1 MKMKSIFKYIS
12 LLAVAVVLLFSATS
26 CEDFL
31 DVNVDPNNPTEVTPD
46 LVLPTGLQ
54 YTSRYL
60 KQDRYLSHLGNMMMY
75 NWSQSDGFSWYE
87 DEFLYNVT
95 SSFYD
100 QLFDFAYGN
109 ALKQYQVLDKPDDL
123 AMANYAAIAKI
134 MKAYHFQILVDIY
147 GDIPYTDALLRKDE
161 ATPAYDDAATVYGE
175 LFDELTA
182 AIDLINTADVEAL
195 APTEN
200 DDVVFDG
207 DMSSWIAFANTI
219 KLRLLVRAQNTTV
232 FDDADW
238 ATVDGASFISSD
250 VIINPGYLLEEN
262 KQNPLWDDLGWD
274 ASGTQTL
281 SSKATCA
288 TDFIIKYLED
298 TSDPRIDYL
307 YEEPDDG
314 HLGVPQGLADYDTP
328 VLDAFVPEKV
338 SNIGPGI
345 LKSATMGSNIFT
357 LAESYLLQAEAVQIG
372 KISGDAKT
380 LYESGVKASFSYLGA
395 PGASTY
401 LSLST
406 VNTGWDASTNKIE
419 AIITQKWLA
428 TNGITAEQ
436 SWFDYSRTG
445 FPRNL
450 PISMKATTADRPVRL
465 LYPSGEISANGGEVP
480 AQEESLAFTS
490 KIFWAA
496 E

>member
-1 MKMKSIFKYIS
+1 MKSIFKYIS
-12 LLAVAVVLLFSATS
+12 LLTVAVVLLFSATS

-60 KQDRYLSHLGNMMMY
+60 KQDRYLSHLGNMFMY

-109 ALKQYQVLDKPDDL
+109 ALKQYQVLDQPDDPL
-123 AMANYAAIAKI
+123 MANYAAISKI
-134 MKAYHFQILVDIY
+134 MKAYHFQILVDLY
-147 GDIPYTDALLRKDE
+147 GDIPYSEALLRKDE
-161 ATPAYDDAATVYGE
+161 ATPKYDEAEVVYSD
-175 LFDELTA
+175 LFDQLTA
-182 AIDLINTADVEAL
+182 AIDLINNADVEAL

-200 DDVVFDG
+200 DDVVFQG
-207 DMSSWIAFANTI
+207 DMNAWIEFANTI
-219 KLRLLVRAQNTTV
+219 KLRLLVRAQNTDV
-232 FDDADW
+232 FDAADW
-238 ATVDGASFISSD
+238 ATVDGASFISDD
-250 VIINPGYLLEEN
+250 VIINPGYLVEEN

-288 TDFIIKYLED
+288 TDYILEYLEN

-307 YEEPDDG
+307 YEKPEDG
-314 HLGVPQGLADYDTP
+314 HLGVPQGLEDYDTP
-328 VLDAFVPEKV
+328 VLDAYVPEKV

-345 LKSATMGSNIFT
+345 LKSGTMGSNIFT

-372 KISGDAKT
+372 ELTGDAQA
-380 LYESGVKASFSYLGA
+380 LYEAGVKASFDYLGT
-395 PGASTY
+395 PGSGTY
-401 LSLST
+401 LSLSI
-406 VNTGWDASTNKIE
+406 VNTGWNASPDKIE

-445 FPRNL
+445 FPSGL
-450 PISMKATTADRPVRL
+450 PISRTADTPNDERPVRL

-480 AQEESLAFTS
+480 AQVNSLAFTE
-490 KIFWAA
+490 KVFWA